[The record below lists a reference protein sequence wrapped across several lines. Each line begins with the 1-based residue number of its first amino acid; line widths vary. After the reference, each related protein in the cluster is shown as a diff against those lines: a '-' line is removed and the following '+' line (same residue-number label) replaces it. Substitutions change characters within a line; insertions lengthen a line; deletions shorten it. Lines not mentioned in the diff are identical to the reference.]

1 MTGWI
6 YTKTMTDAELQQFKQ
21 LLEAQRDELMT
32 SQQLAQSSTE
42 TVELDQ
48 ASVGRV
54 SRMDAMQSQSMAV
67 ETTRLRQQQLRKIST
82 ALALIASGDY
92 GYCNVCDEEINPERL
107 KIDPASTMC
116 VPCASK
122 QE

>member
-1 MTGWI
+1 MNH
-6 YTKTMTDAELQQFKQ
+6 TDLQKYKH
-21 LLEAQRDELMT
+21 LLEQQRDELMS
-32 SQQLAQSSTE
+32 SQQRAQSSTQ

-54 SRMDAMQSQSMAV
+54 SRVDALQSQSMAV

-82 ALALIASGDY
+82 ALALIESDDY
-92 GYCNVCDEEINPERL
+92 GYCSICDDEIDPRRL
-107 KIDPASTMC
+107 EIDPASIMC

>member
-1 MTGWI
+1 MNNN
-6 YTKTMTDAELQQFKQ
+6 DLQKFKH
-21 LLEAQRDELMT
+21 LLETQRDELMD
-32 SQQLAQSSTE
+32 SQQMAQSSTE

-54 SRMDAMQSQSMAV
+54 SRMDAMQLQAMAV
-67 ETTRLRQQQLRKIST
+67 GTTRLRHQQLRKISM

-92 GYCNVCDEEINPERL
+92 GYCSVCDDEINLKRL
-107 KIDPASTMC
+107 EIDPASTMC

>member
-1 MTGWI
+1 MNDG
-6 YTKTMTDAELQQFKQ
+6 DLQNFKQ
-21 LLEAQRDELMT
+21 LLESQRDELMA
-32 SQQLAQSSTE
+32 SQQMAQSSTE

-92 GYCNVCDEEINPERL
+92 GYCSICDEEINPKRL
-107 KIDPASTMC
+107 EIDPASTMC

>member
-1 MTGWI
+1 MNNNN
-6 YTKTMTDAELQQFKQ
+6 LQKFKD
-21 LLEAQRDELMT
+21 LLETQRDELINC
-32 SQQLAQSSTE
+32 QQMAQSSTE
-42 TVELDQ
+42 TVDLDQ

-54 SRMDAMQSQSMAV
+54 SRMDAMRSQAMAV

-92 GYCNVCDEEINPERL
+92 GYCSVCDEEINLKRL
-107 KIDPASTMC
+107 EIDPASTMC
-116 VPCASK
+116 VACASK

>member
-1 MTGWI
+1 MNN
-6 YTKTMTDAELQQFKQ
+6 TDQLKFKQ
-21 LLEAQRDELMT
+21 LLEAQRDELMA

-42 TVELDQ
+42 TVALDQ
-48 ASVGRV
+48 ASIGRV

-82 ALALIASGDY
+82 ALALIESGDY
-92 GYCNVCDEEINPERL
+92 GYCSVCDDEINPKRL

>member
-1 MTGWI
+1 MNNN
-6 YTKTMTDAELQQFKQ
+6 DLQKFKQ
-21 LLEAQRDELMT
+21 LLEIQRDELMNC
-32 SQQLAQSSTE
+32 QQMAQSSTG

-54 SRMDAMQSQSMAV
+54 SRMDAMQSQAMAI
-67 ETTRLRQQQLRKIST
+67 ETTRLRQQQLRKVST

-92 GYCNVCDEEINPERL
+92 GYCSVCDEVINLKRL
-107 KIDPASTMC
+107 AIDPASTMC

>member
-1 MTGWI
+1 
-6 YTKTMTDAELQQFKQ
+6 MTDNDIQRFKQ
-21 LLEAQRDELMT
+21 LLEEQRDELMA
-32 SQQLAQSSTE
+32 SQQMAQSATE

-67 ETTRLRQQQLRKIST
+67 ETTRLRQQQLRKISS
-82 ALALIASGDY
+82 ALALIESGDY
-92 GYCNVCDEEINPERL
+92 GFCSVCDDEINPKRL
-107 KIDPASTMC
+107 EIDPASTMC

>member
-1 MTGWI
+1 MN
-6 YTKTMTDAELQQFKQ
+6 KSNLQKFKQ
-21 LLEAQRDELMT
+21 MLEHQRDEFMAA
-32 SQQLAQSSTE
+32 QQMAQSATE

-82 ALALIASGDY
+82 ALALIDSGDY
-92 GYCNVCDEEINPERL
+92 GYCNVCDQDIDPRRL
-107 KIDPASTMC
+107 EIDPASLMC
-116 VPCASK
+116 VACASK

>member
-1 MTGWI
+1 M
-6 YTKTMTDAELQQFKQ
+6 MTDDDLQKFKQ
-21 LLEAQRDELMT
+21 MLEQQRDELML
-32 SQQLAQSSTE
+32 SQQMAQGSTE

-48 ASVGRV
+48 SSVGRV

-82 ALALIASGDY
+82 ALALMDSGDY
-92 GYCNVCDEEINPERL
+92 GYCDVCDEDIDPRRL
-107 KIDPASTMC
+107 EIDPASSMC
-116 VPCASK
+116 VSCASK

>member
-1 MTGWI
+1 MT
-6 YTKTMTDAELQQFKQ
+6 MNNSDLQKFKQ
-21 LLEAQRDELMT
+21 LLETQRDQLMS

-48 ASVGRV
+48 ASVGRL

-82 ALALIASGDY
+82 ALALIDSGDY
-92 GYCNVCDEEINPERL
+92 GYCLVCDEDIDLRRLEI
-107 KIDPASTMC
+107 DSASSMC
-116 VPCASK
+116 VLCASK
-122 QE
+122 QELS

>member
-1 MTGWI
+1 MNDDDI
-6 YTKTMTDAELQQFKQ
+6 QKFKQ
-21 LLEAQRDELMT
+21 LLESQRDELMA
-32 SQQLAQSSTE
+32 SQQMAQSSTE

-67 ETTRLRQQQLRKIST
+67 ETTRLRQQQLRKISS
-82 ALALIASGDY
+82 ALALIESGDY
-92 GYCNVCDEEINPERL
+92 GYCSICDDEINPKRL
-107 KIDPASTMC
+107 EIDPASTMC

>member
-1 MTGWI
+1 MNDDDI
-6 YTKTMTDAELQQFKQ
+6 QKFKQ
-21 LLEAQRDELMT
+21 LLESQRDELMAA
-32 SQQLAQSSTE
+32 QKMAQSATQ

-67 ETTRLRQQQLRKIST
+67 ETTRLRQQHLRKIAT
-82 ALALIASGDY
+82 ALTLITSGDY
-92 GYCNVCDEEINPERL
+92 GYCSVCDNEINPQRL
-107 KIDPASTMC
+107 DIDPASTMC

>member
-1 MTGWI
+1 MNDDDI
-6 YTKTMTDAELQQFKQ
+6 QKFKQ
-21 LLEAQRDELMT
+21 LLESQRDELMAA
-32 SQQLAQSSTE
+32 QKMAQSATQ

-82 ALALIASGDY
+82 ALALIVSGDY
-92 GYCNVCDEEINPERL
+92 GYCSVCDNEINPQRL
-107 KIDPASTMC
+107 DIDPASTMC

>member
-1 MTGWI
+1 
-6 YTKTMTDAELQQFKQ
+6 
-21 LLEAQRDELMT
+21 MT
-32 SQQLAQSSTE
+32 SQQMAQSATE

-48 ASVGRV
+48 SSVGRV

-92 GYCNVCDEEINPERL
+92 GYCSVCDDEINHQRL
-107 KIDPASTMC
+107 EIDPASTMC

>member
-1 MTGWI
+1 MNNN
-6 YTKTMTDAELQQFKQ
+6 DLQKFKH
-21 LLEAQRDELMT
+21 LLETHRNELMDYQQMAQR
-32 SQQLAQSSTE
+32 STG

-54 SRMDAMQSQSMAV
+54 SRMDAMQSQAMAIG
-67 ETTRLRQQQLRKIST
+67 TTRLQQQQLRKVST

-92 GYCNVCDEEINPERL
+92 GYCSECDEEINL
-107 KIDPASTMC
+107 KRMAIDPASTMC

-122 QE
+122 QEE

>member
-1 MTGWI
+1 MNQ
-6 YTKTMTDAELQQFKQ
+6 TDLQKFKQ
-21 LLEAQRDELMT
+21 LLELQRNELMS
-32 SQQLAQSSTE
+32 SQQKAQSSIQ

-48 ASVGRV
+48 SSVGRV
-54 SRMDAMQSQSMAV
+54 SRVDALQSQSMAI

-82 ALALIASGDY
+82 ALALIESGDY
-92 GYCNVCDEEINPERL
+92 GYCSICDDEIDPRRL
-107 KIDPASTMC
+107 EIDPASTMC

>member
-1 MTGWI
+1 MNQ
-6 YTKTMTDAELQQFKQ
+6 TDLQKFKH
-21 LLEAQRDELMT
+21 LLEQQRDKLMAT
-32 SQQLAQSSTE
+32 QQMAQSSTQ

-54 SRMDAMQSQSMAV
+54 SRVDALQAQSMAV

-82 ALALIASGDY
+82 ALALIESSDY
-92 GYCNVCDEEINPERL
+92 GYCSICDDEIDPRRL
-107 KIDPASTMC
+107 EIDPASIMC